1 MSTLTFRIHLIG
13 TESLVT
19 RTFKVSAQT
28 TMYELHHIIQVVMG
42 WTNSHLYQFNVG
54 EQVIADTRLVDD
66 ELGPVTDVK
75 GVMVTQVFSHVGNTV
90 KYIYKYDFG
99 DGWMH
104 HLELVEIS
112 THPIDEVLP
121 QIIGG
126 ENACPPEDCGG
137 TYGYKELKE
146 ILMNPKHPEY
156 KSSKIWV
163 GSKFDPMVC
172 DLKTIQQNLGKL
184 GKLIDECEEG
194 F

>member
-1 MSTLTFRIHLIG
+1 M
-13 TESLVT
+13 
-19 RTFKVSAQT
+19 
-28 TMYELHHIIQVVMG
+28 
-42 WTNSHLYQFNVG
+42 
-54 EQVIADTRLVDD
+54 IADTRLVDD
-66 ELGPVTDVK
+66 ELGPVKDVK
-75 GVMVTQVFSHVGNTV
+75 GVMVTQVFSHIGNTV
-90 KYIYKYDFG
+90 TYEYDFG

-121 QIIGG
+121 QIIGD
-126 ENACPPEDCGG
+126 EIACPPEDCVG

-163 GSKFDPMVC
+163 GSKFDPTVC
-172 DLKTIQQNLGKL
+172 NLKTMQQKL
-184 GKLIDECEEG
+184 GKLRKLIAEYEKV

>member
-1 MSTLTFRIHLIG
+1 MIVLTFRIHLIG
-13 TESLVT
+13 TEPLVT
-19 RTFKVSAQT
+19 RTFTLSEKT
-28 TMYELHHIIQVVMG
+28 TMYELRHMIQVVMG
-42 WTNSHLYQFNVG
+42 WTNSHLYQFNV
-54 EQVIADTRLVDD
+54 EEEVIADTRMVDD

-75 GVMVTQVFSHVGNTV
+75 GVMVTEVFSKVGNTV
-90 KYIYKYDFG
+90 TYEYYFG
-99 DGWMH
+99 DGWIH

-137 TYGYKELKE
+137 TYGYKELKAVP
-146 ILMNPKHPEY
+146 LNPKHPEY
-156 KSSKIWV
+156 NSTKKWV
-163 GSKFDPMVC
+163 GCTFDPMVC

-184 GKLIDECEEG
+184 GKLIDEYEEG

>member
-1 MSTLTFRIHLIG
+1 MTTLTFRIHLIG
-13 TESLVT
+13 TEPLVN
-19 RTFKVSAQT
+19 RTFKVSAKT

-54 EQVIADTRLVDD
+54 EEVIADTRLVDD

-75 GVMVTQVFSHVGNTV
+75 GVMVTQVFSKLGITV
-90 KYIYKYDFG
+90 TYEYDFG

-121 QIIGG
+121 LIIGG

-146 ILMNPKHPEY
+146 VLLNPKHPAH
-156 KSSKIWV
+156 KSTRRRV
-163 GSKFDPMVC
+163 GTKFDPLHFDIVGVQ
-172 DLKTIQQNLGKL
+172 KNFKKL
-184 GKLIDECEEG
+184 VSLIDEYEEG

>member
-1 MSTLTFRIHLIG
+1 MTTLSFRIHLFG
-13 TESLVT
+13 TEPLVT
-19 RTFKVSAQT
+19 RTFKVSAKT

-54 EQVIADTRLVDD
+54 EEVIADTRLVDD

-75 GVMVTQVFSHVGNTV
+75 GVMVTQVFTKVGTTIT
-90 KYIYKYDFG
+90 YEYDFG

-121 QIIGG
+121 QFIGG
-126 ENACPPEDCGG
+126 ENACPPENCGG
-137 TYGYKELKE
+137 TYGFKELKE
-146 ILMNPKHPEY
+146 ILMNPKHPEF
-156 KSSKIWV
+156 KSTKRWV
-163 GSKFDPMVC
+163 GNKFDPMHFDIIEVQKN
-172 DLKTIQQNLGKL
+172 LKKL
-184 GKLIDECEEG
+184 GSLIDEYEEG

>member
-13 TESLVT
+13 TEPLVT
-19 RTFKVSAQT
+19 RTFKVSAKT

-42 WTNSHLYQFNVG
+42 WTNSHIYQFNVG
-54 EQVIADTRLVDD
+54 EEVITDTRLVDD

-75 GVMVTQVFSHVGNTV
+75 GVMVTQVFSHVGNIIT
-90 KYIYKYDFG
+90 YEYDFG

-137 TYGYKELKE
+137 TYGYAELKE
-146 ILMNPKHPEY
+146 ILMNPKHAEY

-163 GSKFDPMVC
+163 GSTLDPMVC
-172 DLKTIQQNLGKL
+172 DLKTIQQKLGKL
-184 GKLIDECEEG
+184 GKLIAEYADG

>member
-1 MSTLTFRIHLIG
+1 MTTLTFHLHLIG
-13 TESLVT
+13 TEPLVT
-19 RTFKVSAQT
+19 RTFKVSAKT

-42 WTNSHLYQFNVG
+42 WTNSHLYQFNV
-54 EQVIADTRLVDD
+54 EEEVIADTRLVDD

-75 GVMVTQVFSHVGNTV
+75 GVMVTQVFTKVGTTIT
-90 KYIYKYDFG
+90 YEYDFG

-121 QIIGG
+121 QIIGC

-137 TYGYKELKE
+137 AYGYKELNE
-146 ILMNPKHPEY
+146 VLLNPKHPEY
-156 KSSKIWV
+156 KSTRRWV
-163 GSKFDPMVC
+163 GSKFDPMVY

-184 GKLIDECEEG
+184 GKLIDE
-194 F
+194 

>member
-1 MSTLTFRIHLIG
+1 
-13 TESLVT
+13 
-19 RTFKVSAQT
+19 
-28 TMYELHHIIQVVMG
+28 MYELHHIIQVVMG
-42 WTNSHLYQFNVG
+42 WTNSHLYQYSVG
-54 EQVIADTRLVDD
+54 EEVMADTRVVDD

-75 GVMVTQVFSHVGNTV
+75 GVMVTQVFSHVGNTIT
-90 KYIYKYDFG
+90 YEYDFG

-137 TYGYKELKE
+137 IHGYKELLEVLK
-146 ILMNPKHPEY
+146 NSKHLEY
-156 KSSKIWV
+156 KSTKIWV
-163 GSKFDPMVC
+163 GSTFDPMGC
-172 DLKTIQQNLGKL
+172 DMKTIQQNLGKL
-184 GKLIDECEEG
+184 RNLIDEYEEG

>member
-1 MSTLTFRIHLIG
+1 MTTLTFRIHLIG
-13 TESLVT
+13 TEPLVT
-19 RTFKVSAQT
+19 RTFKVSAKT

-42 WTNSHLYQFNVG
+42 WTNSHLYQFNVEG
-54 EQVIADTRLVDD
+54 QVIADTRLVYD

-75 GVMVTQVFSHVGNTV
+75 GVMVAQVFSKVGTTV
-90 KYIYKYDFG
+90 TYEYDFG
-99 DGWMH
+99 DSWIH

-112 THPIDEVLP
+112 THPTDEVLP

-146 ILMNPKHPEY
+146 MLMNLEHSEY
-156 KSSKIWV
+156 ESTKKWF
-163 GSKFDPMVC
+163 GRKFDPMMC
-172 DLKTIQQNLGKL
+172 NLKTIQKNLWKL
-184 GKLIDECEEG
+184 GKLIDEYEEG

>member
-1 MSTLTFRIHLIG
+1 MTTLTFRIHLIG
-13 TESLVT
+13 TEPLVT
-19 RTFKVSAQT
+19 RIFTVSAKT

-54 EQVIADTRLVDD
+54 EQVIADIRLVDD

-90 KYIYKYDFG
+90 TYEYDFG

-112 THPIDEVLP
+112 THPIDDVLP

-156 KSSKIWV
+156 KSSKRWV
-163 GSKFDPMVC
+163 GSTFDPMVC
-172 DLKTIQQNLGKL
+172 DLKTIQQKL
-184 GKLIDECEEG
+184 GKLRKLIDEYEEV

>member
-1 MSTLTFRIHLIG
+1 MTILTFRIHLVG
-13 TESLVT
+13 TEPLVT
-19 RTFKVSAQT
+19 RTFKVSAKT
-28 TMYELHHIIQVVMG
+28 TMYELHHIIQLVMG
-42 WTNSHLYQFNVG
+42 WTNSHFYQFNVG

-75 GVMVTQVFSHVGNTV
+75 GVMVTQVFNKVGTTIT
-90 KYIYKYDFG
+90 YEYDFG

-156 KSSKIWV
+156 KSTKIWV

-184 GKLIDECEEG
+184 RKLIDEYEEG

>member
-1 MSTLTFRIHLIG
+1 MTTLTFHLHLIG
-13 TESLVT
+13 TEPLVT
-19 RTFKVSAQT
+19 RTFKVSAKT

-42 WTNSHLYQFNVG
+42 WTNSHLYQLNVG
-54 EQVIADTRLVDD
+54 EEVIADTRLVDD

-75 GVMVTQVFSHVGNTV
+75 VVMVTQVFSHVGNTV
-90 KYIYKYDFG
+90 RYEYDFG

-104 HLELVEIS
+104 HLELVEIP

-156 KSSKIWV
+156 ISSKIWV

-172 DLKTIQQNLGKL
+172 ELNTIQQKLGKL
-184 GKLIDECEEG
+184 GKLIDEYEKV

>member
-1 MSTLTFRIHLIG
+1 MTTLTFHLQLID
-13 TESLVT
+13 TEPLVS
-19 RTFKVSAQT
+19 RTFKVSAKT

-54 EQVIADTRLVDD
+54 EEVIADTRLVDD

-90 KYIYKYDFG
+90 TYVYDFG

-112 THPIDEVLP
+112 THPINEVLP
-121 QIIGG
+121 QIVGG

-137 TYGYKELKE
+137 TYGYKELIE
-146 ILMNPKHPEY
+146 ILKNPKHPEY
-156 KSSKIWV
+156 KSSKRWV
-163 GSKFDPMVC
+163 GSTFDPMVC
-172 DLKTIQQNLGKL
+172 DLKTIQQKL
-184 GKLIDECEEG
+184 GKLRNLIDEYEG
-194 F
+194 GF

>member
-1 MSTLTFRIHLIG
+1 VTTLTFSLHLIG
-13 TESLVT
+13 TEPLVT
-19 RTFKVSAQT
+19 RTFKVSAKT

-54 EQVIADTRLVDD
+54 EEVITDTRLVDD

-75 GVMVTQVFSHVGNTV
+75 GVMVTQVFSQVGNTIT
-90 KYIYKYDFG
+90 YEYDFG

-137 TYGYKELKE
+137 IHGYKELKE
-146 ILMNPKHPEY
+146 ILLNPKHPEY

-184 GKLIDECEEG
+184 RNLIDEYEEG